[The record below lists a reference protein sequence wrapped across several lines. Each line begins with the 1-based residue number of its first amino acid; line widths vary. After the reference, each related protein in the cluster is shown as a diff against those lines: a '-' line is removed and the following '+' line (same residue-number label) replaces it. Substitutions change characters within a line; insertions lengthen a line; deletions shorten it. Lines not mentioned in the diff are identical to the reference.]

1 MSKSEISFEKKPA
14 IVRRLSSLAGIRR
27 ELARVYE
34 EAKKSGADSEN
45 MQYFRALT
53 FILTSCAEV
62 LRNEKIEKL
71 EDRLQALEAAR
82 EEAEEGTND

>member
-1 MSKSEISFEKKPA
+1 MSKTEISFEKKPA

-27 ELARVYE
+27 EIARVYE

-53 FILTSCAEV
+53 FILSSCAEV

-71 EDRLQALEAAR
+71 EDRLQALEAAK

>member
-1 MSKSEISFEKKPA
+1 MSKTEISFEKKPA

-34 EAKKSGADSEN
+34 EAKKSGADSEHV
-45 MQYFRALT
+45 QYYRALT

-71 EDRLQALEAAR
+71 EDRLQALEAAK

>member
-34 EAKKSGADSEN
+34 EAKVAGADSERV
-45 MQYFRALT
+45 QYYRALT

-71 EDRLQALEAAR
+71 EDRLQALEAAK

>member
-1 MSKSEISFEKKPA
+1 MDKTEISFEKKPA

-34 EAKKSGADSEN
+34 EAKVAGADSERV
-45 MQYFRALT
+45 QYYRALT

-71 EDRLQALEAAR
+71 EDRLQALEAAK